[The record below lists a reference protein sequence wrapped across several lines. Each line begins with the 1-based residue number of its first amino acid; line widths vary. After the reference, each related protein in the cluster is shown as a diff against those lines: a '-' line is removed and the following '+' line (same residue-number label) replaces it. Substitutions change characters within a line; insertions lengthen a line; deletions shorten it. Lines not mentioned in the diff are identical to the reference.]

1 MYQDEDGNK
10 IAENDEIEGIV
21 GKEYTTS
28 RNKKTKRLLLQK
40 HSILKKAKK
49 LMKIM
54 MMKMMITIVT
64 IVTQV
69 MFIMRK
75 NNL

>member
-28 RNKKTKRLLLQK
+28 RKEISHYVAAKKTL
-40 HSILKKAKK
+40 
-49 LMKIM
+49 
-54 MMKMMITIVT
+54 
-64 IVTQV
+64 
-69 MFIMRK
+69 
-75 NNL
+75 